1 MANPNAVNTTEV
13 YGNNALVVPLTSAT
27 VVANNPASSGK
38 LLKINTV
45 MASNVSTTGTS
56 LITLN
61 VYSADDLGGTAY
73 SISKNIVIPDN
84 ASVVLI
90 DSDSSLYLK
99 EDESLG
105 AIASG
110 NTDVNLIASWDEI
123 SDV

>member
-45 MASNVSTTGTS
+45 MASNVSATGTS

-84 ASVVLI
+84 ASIILI

>member
-45 MASNVSTTGTS
+45 MASNVNTAGTS

-61 VYSADDLGGTAY
+61 VYNADDLGGTAY